1 MDILLEVTEWN
12 TSYEVKNHVYLIE
25 GNKMHG
31 YIPDGQKNIVFF
43 AKPQSFDK
51 RKRDFVKLG
60 TFPASKLPKPA
71 AKVDRS
77 GRLL

>member
-1 MDILLEVTEWN
+1 
-12 TSYEVKNHVYLIE
+12 
-25 GNKMHG
+25 MHG

-71 AKVDRS
+71 AKVDQT